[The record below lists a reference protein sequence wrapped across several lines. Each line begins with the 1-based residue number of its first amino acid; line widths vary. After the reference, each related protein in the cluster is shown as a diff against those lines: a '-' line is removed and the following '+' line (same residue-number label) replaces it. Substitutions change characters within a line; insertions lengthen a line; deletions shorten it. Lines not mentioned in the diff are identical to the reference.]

1 MNKAELVEE
10 VSGEVGLSKRETQ
23 KVINAIIGT
32 IGDTLAAG
40 EKVTLVGFGTFGVRQ
55 RKARTGRNPQTGAT
69 LQIPAKKVP
78 KFLAGKA
85 LREAVSSKET
95 ILVGYREDKK
105 EVMTN
110 LNVHGEVAR
119 VSWFVAG
126 ALAVLGVVSQL
137 GNVIIGPNPTSW
149 LVYPG

>member
-23 KVINAIIGT
+23 KVIDAIIGT

-55 RKARTGRNPQTGAT
+55 RMARTGRNPQTGAA

-78 KFLAGKA
+78 RFAPGKT
-85 LREAVSSKET
+85 LKEK
-95 ILVGYREDKK
+95 VK
-105 EVMTN
+105 
-110 LNVHGEVAR
+110 
-119 VSWFVAG
+119 
-126 ALAVLGVVSQL
+126 
-137 GNVIIGPNPTSW
+137 
-149 LVYPG
+149 